1 MEPRFAAAR
10 EQGVILPGMP
20 EWEAKYDPDSK
31 EPRVEVAGATLSDTT
46 KTTTPTVPPVQP
58 VSGEAVYDASIGKWL
73 TLEGEPAT
81 YGQIEAAKGNGKQVV
96 KPPVKRKVEKPVVK
110 KALPPVKPGEPGRMP
125 ELKFMRFNSTGVPVF
140 STSGEP
146 TGTTFPQEL
155 QQYRG
160 EYTQQEQNR
169 FRDISSKLKSDRK
182 IYEKIFLEL
191 DKIKKLETKKKELD
205 SSRSGYEKA
214 LQYYEGQ
221 IESKTKKKID
231 PLKVQLAV
239 PEFYDQ
245 VIAGFKQ

>member
-81 YGQIEAAKGNGKQVV
+81 YGQIEAAKGKGKQVV

-245 VIAGFKQ
+245 VIAWFKQ